1 VQALLDLDKS
11 EATPQEVM
19 NAILKA
25 RVDLLWFGGIGTY
38 VRAASETDDAVG
50 DRANDPIRIT
60 GAQLRARVVGEGAN
74 LGLTQLGRI
83 EAARAGVRL
92 NTDAI
97 DNSAGVNTSDVEVNI
112 KIGLST
118 PERDGRLDE
127 ASRNRLLADMTDEVG
142 RLVLRNNYLQTLALS
157 LSQAR
162 GAGDIGFLQR
172 MMQGL
177 EREGRLNREVE
188 FLPDDAGL
196 AERARLGEGLTRPE
210 LAVLLAYAKLAL
222 YDRLLDSPVPDDPY
236 LGRELER
243 YFPAALRERFP
254 DAVAGHRLRREII
267 ATQLS
272 NAIVNRGGPTIVSR
286 LADQTGADAPTIAA
300 AYAATRDSF
309 GLVELNGAVD
319 ALDAAV
325 AGDVQL
331 RLYGELQDLLMNRIV
346 WFIRN
351 VDFTA
356 APLDEVVGRY
366 RTGIDALKATFAEA
380 LSPAARAVYEGNV
393 AALAGEGVPEALARQ
408 VAALPIL
415 VAGPDVVLVASRTER
430 PIPEIA
436 ATHFAVDDAF
446 RLGALAQAARAVAVT
461 DYFDRLALDRAVDGI
476 AAAHRRLTAEVAARG
491 GAGAPAVAAWSTAR
505 GADVTRIRAGVE
517 AIVASGLTLSKL
529 TVAASLLGDLAR
541 G

>member
-1 VQALLDLDKS
+1 V
-11 EATPQEVM
+11 
-19 NAILKA
+19 I
-25 RVDLLWFGGIGTY
+25 
-38 VRAASETDDAVG
+38 
-50 DRANDPIRIT
+50 
-60 GAQLRARVVGEGAN
+60 GEGAN

-112 KIGLST
+112 KIALSV

-127 ASRNRLLADMTDEVG
+127 AARNALLAEMTDEVG
-142 RLVLRNNYLQTLALS
+142 RLVLRNNYLQSLALS
-157 LSQAR
+157 LSQAK
-162 GAGDIGFLQR
+162 GAGDLGFVQR
-172 MMQGL
+172 LMQGL
-177 EREGRLNREVE
+177 EREGRLDRTVE
-188 FLPDDAGL
+188 FLPDDAAL

-309 GLVELNGAVD
+309 GLVEINGAVD

-325 AGDVQL
+325 SGDVQL

-415 VAGPDVVLVASRTER
+415 VA
-430 PIPEIA
+430 
-436 ATHFAVDDAF
+436 
-446 RLGALAQAARAVAVT
+446 
-461 DYFDRLALDRAVDGI
+461 
-476 AAAHRRLTAEVAARG
+476 
-491 GAGAPAVAAWSTAR
+491 APTWCWW
-505 GADVTRIRAGVE
+505 RAGP
-517 AIVASGLTLSKL
+517 G
-529 TVAASLLGDLAR
+529 AR
-541 G
+541 SRRSPRPTSRSTTPSAWGRWPRRPARWP